1 MTNEIVDTSDNLT
14 RWLHEPYTTEQITTL
29 RNKLLFWSF
38 LSWVLA
44 LSNVEV
50 TTMLFIRFV
59 DPVSK
64 EQLLP
69 VTLLI
74 TCYYFVFWLTRLI
87 EYWMARNASAY
98 LVRFLDLETSL
109 NRVVGNTGILDQ
121 EEREAITGMIPIYK
135 KGKERVHQS
144 KFLSLLVFLIF
155 DIIVP
160 SVIFFSALITTYQQF
175 FNAHN

>member
-14 RWLHEPYTTEQITTL
+14 RWLDEPYTTQQITTL

-87 EYWMARNASAY
+87 EYWMVRNASAY

-109 NRVVGNTGILDQ
+109 NRVAGNTGMLGQ
-121 EEREAITGMIPIYK
+121 EEQAAVREMIPIYK
-135 KGKERVHQS
+135 KGKARICKS
-144 KFLSLLVFLIF
+144 NFLSILVFLIF
-155 DIIVP
+155 DIVVP
-160 SVIFFSALITTYQQF
+160 LVLFISAALTTYKHF
-175 FNAHN
+175 FPR